1 MNHLPRR
8 HVVTG
13 IAGLS
18 LAALLADPIKLAA
31 ASGSLSDITIT
42 TAGGRKVTAA
52 LGIPAKTPAPA
63 ILLVHE
69 WWGLN
74 PQIRGVAAQLTDLGY
89 LSLAVDLYDG
99 KVARDPAAAKQY
111 VSAVKPDEAIDT
123 LTSWIDALH
132 KRPDCNGKLAT
143 IGWCFGGGWSL
154 RASLARPV
162 DATVIYYGD
171 VTPPA
176 TVLQA
181 LKGPVLGHFGGLDQ
195 SITPPTV
202 DAFEARMKQIGKPV
216 TIYRYPDAKHAF
228 ANPTGQNYEAADARQ
243 AWDRTVAFLKE
254 TIGG

>member
-1 MNHLPRR
+1 MNHVPRR

-18 LAALLADPIKLAA
+18 LASLLADPLKLAA
-31 ASGSLSDITIT
+31 AAASLSDITIT

-52 LGIPAKTPAPA
+52 LGVPAKTPAA
-63 ILLVHE
+63 AVLLVHE

-74 PQIRGVAAQLTDLGY
+74 QQIRGVASQLTDLGY

-99 KVARDPAAAKQY
+99 KVASDPTAAKQY
-111 VSAVKPDEAIDT
+111 AGAVQPQQAIDT
-123 LTSWIDALH
+123 LTSWIDMLR
-132 KRPDCNGKLAT
+132 KRPDCTGKLAT

-171 VTPPA
+171 VTPPSSA
-176 TVLQA
+176 LQA
-181 LKGPVLGHFGGLDQ
+181 LTGPVLGHFGGLDQ
-195 SITPPTV
+195 SITPSSV
-202 DAFEARMKQIGKPV
+202 DAFEVRLKQLGKPA
-216 TIYRYPDAKHAF
+216 TIYRYADAKHAF

-243 AWDRTVAFLKE
+243 AWDRTVAFLKQ
-254 TIGG
+254 TIG

>member
-18 LAALLADPIKLAA
+18 LASLLADPIRLAA
-31 ASGSLSDITIT
+31 AAATLNDITIT

-52 LGIPAKTPAPA
+52 LGVPAKIPAPA
-63 ILLVHE
+63 VLLVHE

-74 PQIRGVAAQLTDLGY
+74 RQIRGVASQLTDLGY
-89 LSLAVDLYDG
+89 LSLAVDLFGG
-99 KVARDPAAAKQY
+99 KVATDPAMAKQY
-111 VSAVKPDEAIDT
+111 IGSVKPEEAIDT
-123 LTSWIDALH
+123 LGSWIDTLR
-132 KRPDCNGKLAT
+132 KRPDCTGKLAT

-171 VTPPA
+171 VTPPPEA
-176 TVLQA
+176 LQA
-181 LKGPVLGHFGGLDQ
+181 LKGPVLGHFGGQDQ
-195 SITPPTV
+195 SIKPATV
-202 DAFEARMKQIGKPV
+202 DVFEARMKQIGKPA
-216 TIYRYPDAKHAF
+216 TIYRYPDAQHAF

-243 AWDRTVAFLKE
+243 AWDRTVAFLKQ
-254 TIGG
+254 TIG

>member
-18 LAALLADPIKLAA
+18 LAALLADPLKLAA
-31 ASGSLSDITIT
+31 AAATLTDISIT
-42 TAGGRKVTAA
+42 TEDGRKVTGA
-52 LGIPAKTPAPA
+52 LGVPAKTPAPA
-63 ILLVHE
+63 VLLIHE

-74 PQIRGVAAQLTDLGY
+74 QQIRGVASQLTDLGY
-89 LSLAVDLYDG
+89 LSLAADLYGG
-99 KVARDPAAAKQY
+99 KVASDPATAKQY
-111 VSAVKPDEAIDT
+111 VGTVKPAEALDT
-123 LTSWIDALH
+123 LGSWIDSLR

-171 VTPPA
+171 VTPAPEA
-176 TVLQA
+176 LQA

-195 SITPPTV
+195 SIKPATV
-202 DAFEARMKQIGKPV
+202 DVFETRMKQIGKKA
-216 TIYRYPDAKHAF
+216 TIYRYPDAQHAF
-228 ANPTGQNYEAADARQ
+228 ANPTGRNYEAADARQ
-243 AWDRTVAFLKE
+243 AWDRTIAFLKE
-254 TIGG
+254 TIG